1 MNESKVRELKLSLKK
16 VRGSVL
22 HFSLLFFARFLVEL
36 EVAVMLVVVWLCHD
50 VGCSL
55 VVP

>member
-36 EVAVMLVVVWLCHD
+36 KVAVMLVVVWLCHD